1 MRPISKHFAV
11 RVFLVM
17 SLTALNGCMLMM
29 PAMMAPGMLKTS
41 QSDNQGQEQM
51 IKAAVLEMT
60 LNRGSYYIVEL
71 GRIETDGR
79 AFQEKQFREVIVNQI
94 AASGQMVLTGPGQ
107 EQAAAAGLT
116 DEGQQTRA
124 ILDAELLRLESQDRL
139 ELKLKDALSGRIV
152 WEKRF
157 YSLQPSSSSSHAH

>member
-1 MRPISKHFAV
+1 
-11 RVFLVM
+11 
-17 SLTALNGCMLMM
+17 MM

-79 AFQEKQFREVIVNQI
+79 AFPEKKFREVIVNQI
-94 AASGQMVLTGPGQ
+94 AASG
-107 EQAAAAGLT
+107 
-116 DEGQQTRA
+116 
-124 ILDAELLRLESQDRL
+124 
-139 ELKLKDALSGRIV
+139 
-152 WEKRF
+152 
-157 YSLQPSSSSSHAH
+157 